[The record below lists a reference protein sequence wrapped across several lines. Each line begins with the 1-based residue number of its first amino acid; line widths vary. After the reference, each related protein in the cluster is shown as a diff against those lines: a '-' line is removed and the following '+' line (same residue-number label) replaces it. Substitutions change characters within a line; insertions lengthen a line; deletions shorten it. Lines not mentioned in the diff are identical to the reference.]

1 MDRQRMEALKDKAV
15 SDLLSLHVSILEE
28 LRGRGVTRSAN
39 NVTGELAEYLFCRAF
54 GWDPAHKSH
63 KGFDAR
69 DRDGR
74 RYEIKGRRLDGRNQS
89 RQLSAIRSLDRFDFL
104 ASALFDDRYRVV
116 RAALIPSAVVADR
129 STYVEH
135 TNSYKFMLQ
144 DNVWNAPDVRD
155 VTTDLKSAWDALVAE
170 AGHAHRRQVTIVLDR
185 DEDGI
190 WIAECPSI
198 PGCVSQGTTEEKA
211 MSNILEA
218 IQLCL
223 EVRTERGLPLTV

>member
-1 MDRQRMEALKDKAV
+1 MEALKAKPV

-39 NVTGELAEYLFCRAF
+39 NITGELAEYLFCRAF

-69 DRDGR
+69 DTEGD

-89 RQLSAIRSLDRFDFL
+89 RLLSAIRALDEFDFL
-104 ASALFDDRYRVV
+104 ATALFDGSYRVM

-135 TNSYKFMLQ
+135 TNSYHYCPTSFS
-144 DNVWNAPDVRD
+144 
-155 VTTDLKSAWDALVAE
+155 TTAASEGLGSPVAR
-170 AGHAHRRQVTIVLDR
+170 A
-185 DEDGI
+185 
-190 WIAECPSI
+190 S
-198 PGCVSQGTTEEKA
+198 
-211 MSNILEA
+211 
-218 IQLCL
+218 
-223 EVRTERGLPLTV
+223 

>member
-1 MDRQRMEALKDKAV
+1 MEALKDKPV

-39 NVTGELAEYLFCRAF
+39 NITGELAEYLFCRAF
-54 GWDPAHKSH
+54 GWDTAHKSH

-74 RYEIKGRRLDGRNQS
+74 RYEIKGRRLDGRNPS
-89 RQLSAIRSLDRFDFL
+89 RQLSAIRSLDEFDFL
-104 ASALFDDRYRVV
+104 ATALFDERYRVA

-144 DNVWNAPDVRD
+144 DNVWDAPDVRD
-155 VTTDLKSAWDALVAE
+155 VTTDLRSAWDALVATV
-170 AGHAHRRQVTIVLDR
+170 GTSRRKQVTIVVDR

-198 PGCVSQGTTEEKA
+198 PGCVSQGATEEEV

-218 IQLCL
+218 IQLCM